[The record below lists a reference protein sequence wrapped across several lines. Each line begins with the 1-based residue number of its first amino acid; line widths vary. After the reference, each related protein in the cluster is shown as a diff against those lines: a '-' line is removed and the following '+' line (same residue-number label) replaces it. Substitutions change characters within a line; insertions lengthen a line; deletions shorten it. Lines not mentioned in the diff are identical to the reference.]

1 MLKEHLLERITTKWW
16 LPRTVESDKLTRIL
30 ETARL
35 APSKQGKFN
44 HKIYVLGTSEK
55 SIELKKYLF
64 WEDTVCVDGIRGS
77 DAPGNKRFN
86 GQVNAPI
93 VLVWIAKKY
102 NDGSN
107 LNVAA
112 ESNTQRVR
120 DDCIVSATVA
130 MCAAEELGLQTG
142 FCACISTYDFVS
154 KVTGKKPMEA
164 DEVSI
169 LAMGIGYGFTEP
181 RIHRQ
186 VYDNSLF
193 AIPHP
198 NEQAKVMPQAYELIL
213 NNKNFIMQELS
224 SWIQQ
229 NTVARK
235 APFNKFMY
243 DEIIQK
249 KCQRDIE
256 IILGAFLHDLQF
268 NSNEATRTVVSYYW
282 NQGKIQLR
290 NPDVEIAT
298 YHFLHS
304 FIKNFILVNLP
315 YNSNQTV
322 SIQYINQSLSAEP
335 NAFTKIDELSTIMLD
350 GLGGRGVL
358 NSPIGHDFNN
368 TTPKTRVGL
377 NRSLRPTLEALVKY
391 L

>member
-16 LPRTVESDKLTRIL
+16 LPRTVESDKLTQIL

-44 HKIYVLGTSEK
+44 HKIYVLGTSEE

-64 WEDTVCVDGIRGS
+64 WEDTYCVDGIRGS
-77 DAPGNKRFN
+77 DVPGNKRFN

-102 NDGSN
+102 SEGTNWN
-107 LNVAA
+107 AAA

-142 FCACISTYDFVS
+142 FCACISAYDFVS
-154 KVTGKKPMEA
+154 KVTGKKPAEV
-164 DEVSI
+164 DEISI

-186 VYDNSLF
+186 VYDNSVF

-198 NEQAKVMPQAYELIL
+198 NDQTKAMPNAYDLIL
-213 NNKNFIMQELS
+213 NNKNFIIQELS
-224 SWIQQ
+224 SWIQR
-229 NTVARK
+229 NAVSRT

-243 DEIIQK
+243 DTIKQQ

-268 NSNEATRTVVSYYW
+268 NSTEATRTAVSYYW
-282 NQGKIQLR
+282 NQGTIQLR
-290 NPDVEIAT
+290 NPNVEIAT

-304 FIKNFILVNLP
+304 FIKNFILTNVLYTP
-315 YNSNQTV
+315 IQTAA
-322 SIQYINQSLSAEP
+322 IQYIDQSVTAEP
-335 NAFTKIDELSTIMLD
+335 DAFTKIDELSTIMLD
-350 GLGGRGVL
+350 GLEGRGVL
-358 NSPIGHDFNN
+358 SLPIGHDFNN
-368 TTPKTRVGL
+368 TTPNNRVGG
-377 NRSLRPTLEALVKY
+377 NRRLRPALETLVKY